1 METAAA
7 GLQLFVLFLRLRG
20 EEGSSSSRRSRKN
33 NQVKKVKAKGQR
45 RKMGLGKS
53 KVMG

>member
-20 EEGSSSSRRSRKN
+20 EEGPSQPQKQ
-33 NQVKKVKAKGQR
+33 QVKKVKAKGQR

-53 KVMG
+53 KVMR

>member
-20 EEGSSSSRRSRKN
+20 EEGRRHPVAAAKTTKSRR
-33 NQVKKVKAKGQR
+33 
-45 RKMGLGKS
+45 
-53 KVMG
+53 